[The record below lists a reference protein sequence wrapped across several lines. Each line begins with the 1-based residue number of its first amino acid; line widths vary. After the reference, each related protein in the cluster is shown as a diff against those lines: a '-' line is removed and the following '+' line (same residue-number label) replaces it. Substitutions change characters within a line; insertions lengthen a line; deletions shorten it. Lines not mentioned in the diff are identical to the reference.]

1 MSDEVYFHREL
12 LGYSLERRYMELITI
27 TGNNGNS
34 KEREQ
39 KIEGKGLFPEFA
51 DGSPE
56 SKIFHKER
64 CHIFNNKKVVF
75 FCARVHPGEVQA
87 SHVLNGI
94 VDFILSK
101 TQ

>member
-27 TGNNGNS
+27 TGKNENS
-34 KEREQ
+34 MEREE
-39 KIEGKGLFPEFA
+39 KVEGPGMFPEFA
-51 DGSPE
+51 DDSE
-56 SKIFHKER
+56 EAKIFSRDR
-64 CHIFNNKKVVF
+64 CHKFNNKKVVF

-101 TQ
+101 S